1 MLDLKRNLISLGMLD
16 KMGRLVKLESSTL
29 KVIKTSMV
37 VKKGSKINGLYLL
50 EGSIVTCDLDCQ
62 TRI

>member
-1 MLDLKRNLISLGMLD
+1 MFDLKRNLISLGMLD

-29 KVIKTSMV
+29 KGIKMSMV

-50 EGSIVTCDLDCQ
+50 EGSIVTCDLDC
-62 TRI
+62 